1 MRTLTREGRRLR
13 DWIAL
18 LLILPASFL
27 GAAGVISWM
36 VTLQEGTTIKP
47 GSSTLKALFGASL
60 LFYLAFHASSYP
72 RPILLY
78 LRKFGEDSSDAPFM
92 NAAKPQT
99 FRDYRI
105 VTLHDERSNP
115 YIRDDSVYFVFALV
129 MIALW
134 GIAMGRASG
143 PLLAW
148 LGFLGIPIIPFAAK
162 SMSLLLEGA
171 WAKTCSL
178 AIQSSQDLEDVAEKV
193 GRWRDRGNWLI
204 VRRISS
210 IAVAESQWKD
220 AVSRLALVAQVI
232 LIDVS
237 KLAPGVAWEVDLA
250 LHCFPEKTIFLT
262 KDRSAGEAN
271 IAEVVAGGELKSFQ
285 PTIVAIGST
294 PEEAKRSIKKLRWNL
309 Q

>member
-27 GAAGVISWM
+27 GAAGVISWI
-36 VTLQEGTTIKP
+36 VTLQEGATTKP
-47 GSSTLKALFGASL
+47 GSFTLMALFGTSL
-60 LFYLAFHASSYP
+60 LLYLAFHASSYP

-92 NAAKPQT
+92 NAAKQQT

-115 YIRDDSVYFVFALV
+115 YIRDDQIYVVFALA

-134 GIAMGRASG
+134 GIAMDRASG

-148 LGFLGIPIIPFAAK
+148 LGFLGIPVAAK
-162 SMSLLLEGA
+162 SISFLLEGV
-171 WAKTCSL
+171 WAKNCSL
-178 AIQSSQDLEDVAEKV
+178 AIRSSQDLEDVAEKV
-193 GRWRDRGNWLI
+193 GRWRDRGNWVI
-204 VRRISS
+204 IRRISS
-210 IAVAESQWKD
+210 IAVAESQWKE
-220 AVSRLALVAQVI
+220 AVTRLALVAQVI

-237 KLAPGVAWEVDLA
+237 KLAPGVAWEVDLV
-250 LHCFPEKTIFLT
+250 LHCFPEKAIFLT

-271 IAEVVAGGELKSFQ
+271 IAEAVAGGALESVQ

-294 PEEAKRSIKKLRWNL
+294 PAEARKSIKQLRWSL
-309 Q
+309 R